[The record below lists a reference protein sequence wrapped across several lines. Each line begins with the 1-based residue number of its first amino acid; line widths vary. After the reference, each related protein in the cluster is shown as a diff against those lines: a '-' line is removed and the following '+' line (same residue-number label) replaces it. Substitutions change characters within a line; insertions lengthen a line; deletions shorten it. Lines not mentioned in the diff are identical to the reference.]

1 MGLPGVAGGDV
12 IIGDD
17 GSSSCAGEE
26 EYVVK
31 SIANSSTDS
40 DGRDDLN

>member
-12 IIGDD
+12 IGDD
-17 GSSSCAGEE
+17 GSSSCVGEE
-26 EYVVK
+26 ENDVK

-40 DGRDDLN
+40 DGRDDDLN

>member
-1 MGLPGVAGGDV
+1 MGLPGVSGGDV

-17 GSSSCAGEE
+17 GGSSCAGEE
-26 EYVVK
+26 EYAVK

-40 DGRDDLN
+40 ENDDVN